1 MLRNL
6 AARRVLPELLD
17 GLSPDDPLAVAS
29 RRDLKR
35 INALMFHAAIMS
47 RLLRRHTATQPS
59 RMLDIGGGDGTF
71 MLAVARRLAKHW
83 SNLELIIL
91 DQAEAVACERQED
104 FARLGW
110 RMKTV
115 SCDVFEW
122 IANADEAPFDA
133 VTANLFL
140 HHFSE
145 PDLAR
150 LLAALRPL
158 TPVFVAAEPRRAGVA
173 LAASS
178 MLWAIGANKVTL
190 HDAPASVRAG
200 FSGREI
206 SALWPVGEGDVLEER
221 RVGPFTHI
229 FAAAKPEAMRP

>member
-1 MLRNL
+1 
-6 AARRVLPELLD
+6 
-17 GLSPDDPLAVAS
+17 
-29 RRDLKR
+29 
-35 INALMFHAAIMS
+35 
-47 RLLRRHTATQPS
+47 
-59 RMLDIGGGDGTF
+59 

-145 PDLAR
+145 PDLAKLLPPCGR
-150 LLAALRPL
+150 L
-158 TPVFVAAEPRRAGVA
+158 RR
-173 LAASS
+173 S
-178 MLWAIGANKVTL
+178 LWLPSRA
-190 HDAPASVRAG
+190 APA
-200 FSGREI
+200 
-206 SALWPVGEGDVLEER
+206 
-221 RVGPFTHI
+221 
-229 FAAAKPEAMRP
+229 